1 LRVARHEPYT
11 TVARERRTQ
20 RDRPNGGDQGDWML
34 TRGRSTAN
42 AIAAAPPA
50 LGSVGAGH
58 YWASVT
64 RIVFV
69 VGLWSTIGLTVRF
82 MQDAGPLEIN
92 GGRSLVM
99 TFCLLV
105 WIMVRRAPLPLRL
118 RARGDWL
125 PMVLVA
131 TFFAVGSTLTIV
143 AVANTK
149 VANVVC
155 ISATAPLVAALV
167 APWATGE
174 RTTPGLWL
182 ACAAALL
189 GVWLVVGPGAGGT
202 PNLGDLAALGS
213 ALCFGCQMVT
223 LRRFRAVDLVPA
235 YVLGGV
241 VTATL
246 CLGLAGGVAIG
257 LHDAL
262 LILVMGSVQLALPAV
277 MLLRGARDV
286 PAVHMAI
293 LTMLDV
299 ALSPLWVWLAVGE
312 GLTPPAIGG
321 GLLIITAVVASAAQR
336 ARPAAGS

>member
-1 LRVARHEPYT
+1 MDTWIHGYNNRTALAAGVKRGDRM
-11 TVARERRTQ
+11 TVRNFHATSGVT
-20 RDRPNGGDQGDWML
+20 P
-34 TRGRSTAN
+34 
-42 AIAAAPPA
+42 APPA
-50 LGSVGAGH
+50 FAPGAGH
-58 YWASVT
+58 YWASVA
-64 RIVFV
+64 RIVLV

-82 MQDAGPLEIN
+82 MDSATALEIN

-99 TFCLLV
+99 VLCLV
-105 WIMVRRAPLPLRL
+105 AWMMVRQAPLVFRPRS
-118 RARGDWL
+118 RVTWV
-125 PMVLVA
+125 PMLLVA
-131 TFFAVGSTLTIV
+131 TFFAIGSTLTIV
-143 AVANTK
+143 GVANTK

-155 ISATAPLVAALV
+155 ISATAPLVAALI

-174 RTTPGLWL
+174 RTTPGLWF
-182 ACAAALL
+182 ACGAALL
-189 GVWLVVGPGAGGT
+189 GVWLVVGPGAAGS

-213 ALCFGCQMVT
+213 AVSFGCQMVT

-246 CLGLAGGVAIG
+246 CFGLAGGVTIG
-257 LHDAL
+257 LRDAL

-277 MLLRGARDV
+277 LLLRGARDV

-299 ALSPLWVWLAVGE
+299 VMSPLWVWLALGE
-312 GLTPPAIGG
+312 GLTPLAIGG

-336 ARPAAGS
+336 AKAVAGG